1 MATYGQTEQQFHY
14 YQQLVYTPDSCF
26 EYPIGAFI
34 DDTSG
39 VITGETIAVDTD
51 IGNGNGGDS
60 DCDDSD
66 NDFTRTRKT
75 SMLEI
80 KITLKGQMSHM
91 GFGELERILSF
102 SCI

>member
-1 MATYGQTEQQFHY
+1 M
-14 YQQLVYTPDSCF
+14 YTPDSCF

-34 DDTSG
+34 DDTTG

-51 IGNGNGGDS
+51 IGNGNGGDDDHNHDSEEGGDS

>member
-1 MATYGQTEQQFHY
+1 M
-14 YQQLVYTPDSCF
+14 YTPDSCF

-91 GFGELERILSF
+91 GFRELERILSF